1 MYPGEIK
8 NRSCKTIPGGIMAN
22 YPVKLS
28 TQIIN
33 ICFPVGSLNLTE
45 KPLPGWW
52 PRSLGQR
59 FDFRVCCIVYGPDC
73 AYIELWAE

>member
-52 PRSLGQR
+52 PRSGPT
-59 FDFRVCCIVYGPDC
+59 FRLSCVLYRVWPRLCVY
-73 AYIELWAE
+73 